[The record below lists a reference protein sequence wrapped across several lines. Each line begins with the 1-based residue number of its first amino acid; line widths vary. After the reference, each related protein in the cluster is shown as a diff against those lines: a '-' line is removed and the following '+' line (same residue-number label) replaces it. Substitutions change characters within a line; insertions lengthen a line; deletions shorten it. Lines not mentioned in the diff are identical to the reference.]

1 MGRHAAHAHRLARVG
16 ALGSLP
22 LCPHYTVLALLFSAG
37 NHRAGA
43 PWFIHLQY
51 PWHFCIKSIYSHSL
65 SFVTAAQFGHS
76 VLASNLLSV
85 PIYFVAAL
93 VTVTVSYL
101 SDRSKERFVHCAV
114 PGALGCIFFAA
125 MACVI
130 DTDDRNLKFFLL
142 MALVAV
148 CWSLVPPLL
157 SLLMSMLK
165 GPTSSATG
173 SAFCVSFGN
182 LGGFVGPSICGWSKT
197 AANSY
202 GPACVCFSVC
212 LFLFSTGMMA
222 LRYRLRNEL
231 PSGAGPRFSFDA
243 LPVSEEDAEKD
254 ATARVEMASALSAS
268 PSPSHSHEGPLY
280 EPAPTPTAAAAPSH
294 APMPPLPRALSADEA
309 RDARLRPMRIRSFH
323 ELHASM
329 GIAVVAAQVS
339 SQLTPPANGTASSAD
354 P

>member
-1 MGRHAAHAHRLARVG
+1 MDG
-16 ALGSLP
+16 
-22 LCPHYTVLALLFSAG
+22 LF
-37 NHRAGA
+37 
-43 PWFIHLQY
+43 
-51 PWHFCIKSIYSHSL
+51 IKSIYLIFFL
-65 SFVTAAQFGHS
+65 SFVAAAQFGHS

-93 VTVTVSYL
+93 VTATVSYL

-254 ATARVEMASALSAS
+254 ATARVEMALSAS
-268 PSPSHSHEGPLY
+268 PSPAHSHEGPLY

-294 APMPPLPRALSADEA
+294 TPVPPLPRALSADEA

>member
-1 MGRHAAHAHRLARVG
+1 M
-16 ALGSLP
+16 
-22 LCPHYTVLALLFSAG
+22 
-37 NHRAGA
+37 
-43 PWFIHLQY
+43 
-51 PWHFCIKSIYSHSL
+51 
-65 SFVTAAQFGHS
+65 
-76 VLASNLLSV
+76 
-85 PIYFVAAL
+85 
-93 VTVTVSYL
+93 
-101 SDRSKERFVHCAV
+101 HCAV
-114 PGALGCIFFAA
+114 PGALGCIFFVA

-130 DTDDRNLKFFLL
+130 DTDDRNVKFFLL
-142 MALVAV
+142 MALVSV

-197 AANSY
+197 SAHSY

-212 LFLFSTGMMA
+212 LFLFSAGMIA

-231 PSGAGPRFSFDA
+231 PTGAGPRFSFDA
-243 LPVSEEDAEKD
+243 VPVSEEDADQK
-254 ATARVEMASALSAS
+254 SAIRIESTSSA
-268 PSPSHSHEGPLY
+268 SPSHSHDGPLY
-280 EPAPTPTAAAAPSH
+280 EPSPTPTAAAAPSH
-294 APMPPLPRALSADEA
+294 TELPPLPRALSSEEA

-329 GIAVVAAQVS
+329 GIAVVAAQMS
-339 SQLTPPANGTASSAD
+339 SQLTPSIAATAVGGSAASSGD